1 MNEET
6 KNNFTEIIVTIA
18 GVFIRPLFILIGL
31 NILRKYGINIPMFS
45 YWEVLLLRL
54 ALGNLYP
61 NYNSKKSKRGE

>member
-1 MNEET
+1 MNEKT
-6 KNNFTEIIVTIA
+6 KNNLTEIIATTIK
-18 GVFIRPLFILIGL
+18 VFTRPLFIFIGL

-61 NYNSKKSKRGE
+61 SYNFKK